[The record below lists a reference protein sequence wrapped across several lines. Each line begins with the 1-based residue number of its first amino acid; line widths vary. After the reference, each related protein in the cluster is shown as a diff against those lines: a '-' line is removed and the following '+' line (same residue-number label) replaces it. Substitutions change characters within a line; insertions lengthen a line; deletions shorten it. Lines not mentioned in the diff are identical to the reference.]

1 MRAAISHRRRAL
13 LLTLSICCA
22 PVQAQTIPF
31 EFQSHPDCPVSFV
44 DYTPSAFRAGSD
56 RRQFVTVKNQS
67 GKGTAEVIFQQ
78 TISRGAN
85 IDIVTLERISF
96 IMRPGEKRRLSV
108 SVGDVWAR
116 IQAAVKSD
124 KTIGKPVLSVV
135 AVEFLDGTLW
145 SAPLDPAHK

>member
-1 MRAAISHRRRAL
+1 M
-13 LLTLSICCA
+13 
-22 PVQAQTIPF
+22 
-31 EFQSHPDCPVSFV
+31 
-44 DYTPSAFRAGSD
+44 
-56 RRQFVTVKNQS
+56 KNQS